1 MAGLDQGFAGVMRL
15 IRENQV
21 LGADGLFAAEMPV
34 RRQPEEVEGWVL
46 WRYRTYGRTRLVIYR
61 MNCTESAG

>member
-1 MAGLDQGFAGVMRL
+1 MRL

-46 WRYRTYGRTRLVIYR
+46 WRDRTYGRTRLVIYR
-61 MNCTESAG
+61 MNGTESAG